1 MEMDMYKRF
10 QVLLTDWQEAYLR
23 YVCEKHDYSFS
34 EIIRVFLSV
43 GILYFI
49 PLLSPDYRPGIT
61 KKQLLKMTK
70 NVAKLASTEAERYQF
85 ISTVYFEARKAV
97 EYRLSA
103 VKKQRKKHKY

>member
-1 MEMDMYKRF
+1 
-10 QVLLTDWQEAYLR
+10 
-23 YVCEKHDYSFS
+23 
-34 EIIRVFLSV
+34 
-43 GILYFI
+43 
-49 PLLSPDYRPGIT
+49 
-61 KKQLLKMTK
+61 MTK